1 MIQENLNEE
10 TKEEVEYKELQ
21 DHLDIIKALTDRARN
36 DLITCINT
44 IASRNKEEL
53 TVAAKSLAK
62 NLVAIEEYSGNLAK
76 ELVTE
81 KIISSSLVNV
91 LDNLSK
97 PKEVNNDDAP
107 EEAPQAKSINIVNPL
122 ADETVAINGMNVSV
136 NELSRLAQNA
146 DENVV
151 ARGDTPSV
159 PQVDDLAFKEEEIA
173 EIINGSEEDK
183 NDTYKKWIEKD
194 TFVHRGNPHIL
205 DLSDVTMKGIAY
217 SAHKHREQ
225 GDNLPEEKEK
235 VDEIIYGNEEA
246 KETTSDEK
254 VSETPDEV
262 GTLAKETKE
271 TDYQKW
277 VAGIKEYLER
287 DKVRTILD
295 RKVYFIAA
303 NPIINESIVHEEP
316 DYVNITQYIE
326 VIDAESLKYILI
338 ERHAKGVDI
347 KDTILFEVD
356 DQDVVEDHVFGRVNR
371 HRYVGQDNKLTA
383 LAKSLIN
390 KAPNQHAFYRPYV
403 VSSSGQ

>member
-1 MIQENLNEE
+1 MTQENLNED
-10 TKEEVEYKELQ
+10 TKEQAEYKELQ

-62 NLVAIEEYSGNLAK
+62 NLVAIEEYTGNLAK

-81 KIISSSLVNV
+81 KIISASLVNV

-97 PKEVNNDDAP
+97 PKEVNNDDVL
-107 EEAPQAKSINIVNPL
+107 EETPQAKSINIVHPF
-122 ADETVAINGMNVSV
+122 ADETVAINGMNTSV

-146 DENVV
+146 DEDAM
-151 ARGDTPSV
+151 ARGEIPSV
-159 PQVDDLAFKEEEIA
+159 QQVDDLAFKEEEIA

-183 NDTYKKWIEKD
+183 NDAYKKWIEKD
-194 TFVHRGNPHIL
+194 TFIHRGNPHIL
-205 DLSDVTMKGIAY
+205 DLSD
-217 SAHKHREQ
+217 
-225 GDNLPEEKEK
+225 NLPKEKEK

-246 KETTSDEK
+246 KESSIDEK
-254 VSETPDEV
+254 VTEAFDKV
-262 GTLAKETKE
+262 GTLTKETKE

-338 ERHAKGVDI
+338 ERRAKGVDI

-371 HRYVGQDNKLTA
+371 HRYVGPDNKLTA
-383 LAKSLIN
+383 LAMSLIN

>member
-1 MIQENLNEE
+1 MTQENLNEG
-10 TKEEVEYKELQ
+10 TKEQAEYKELQ

-81 KIISSSLVNV
+81 KIISASLVNV

-97 PKEVNNDDAP
+97 PKEVNNDDAS
-107 EEAPQAKSINIVNPL
+107 EETPQAKSINIVHPF
-122 ADETVAINGMNVSV
+122 ADETVAVNGMNVSV
-136 NELSRLAQNA
+136 NELSHLAQNA
-146 DENVV
+146 DENVT

-159 PQVDDLAFKEEEIA
+159 QPVDDLAFKEEEIA

-183 NDTYKKWIEKD
+183 NDAYKKWIEKD
-194 TFVHRGNPHIL
+194 TFTHRGNPHIL
-205 DLSDVTMKGIAY
+205 DLSD
-217 SAHKHREQ
+217 
-225 GDNLPEEKEK
+225 NLPKEKEK

-246 KETTSDEK
+246 KESSIDEK
-254 VSETPDEV
+254 VTEAFDKV
-262 GTLAKETKE
+262 GTLVKEP
-271 TDYQKW
+271 DYKQW
-277 VAGIKEYLER
+277 VDDIKEQLKNDTAR
-287 DKVRTILD
+287 SILG

-303 NPIINESIVHEEP
+303 NPLINESTKTSEDPNNV
-316 DYVNITQYIE
+316 DITQYIE
-326 VIDAESLKYILI
+326 VIDAESLKYILV
-338 ERHAKGVDI
+338 ERRAQGSAVN
-347 KDTILFEVD
+347 DTILFEVD

-403 VSSSGQ
+403 VSSSGK

>member
-1 MIQENLNEE
+1 MTQENLNEE
-10 TKEEVEYKELQ
+10 TKEQAEYKELQ

-81 KIISSSLVNV
+81 KIISASLVNV

-97 PKEVNNDDAP
+97 PKEVNNDDVS
-107 EEAPQAKSINIVNPL
+107 EEAPQAKSIDIVHPF
-122 ADETVAINGMNVSV
+122 ADETVAVNGMNVSV
-136 NELSRLAQNA
+136 NELSHLAQNE
-146 DENVV
+146 DEN
-151 ARGDTPSV
+151 AIASGETPSV
-159 PQVDDLAFKEEEIA
+159 QQVDDLAFKEEEIS
-173 EIINGSEEDK
+173 EIINGGEEDK
-183 NDTYKKWIEKD
+183 NDAYKKWIEKD
-194 TFVHRGNPHIL
+194 TFIHRGNPHIL
-205 DLSDVTMKGIAY
+205 DLSD
-217 SAHKHREQ
+217 
-225 GDNLPEEKEK
+225 NLPKEKEK
-235 VDEIIYGNEEA
+235 IDEIIYGNEEA
-246 KETTSDEK
+246 KESSIDEK
-254 VSETPDEV
+254 VTEAFDKV

-277 VAGIKEYLER
+277 IADVKKHLEY
-287 DKVRTILD
+287 DKVRSILD

-347 KDTILFEVD
+347 KDTILLEID
-356 DQDVVEDHVFGRVNR
+356 DQEVVEDHVFGRVNR
-371 HRYVGQDNKLTA
+371 HRYVGPDNKLTA
-383 LAKSLIN
+383 LANSLIN
-390 KAPNQHAFYRPYV
+390 KTPNQHAFYRPYV
-403 VSSSGQ
+403 VSSSGK

>member
-1 MIQENLNEE
+1 MTQENLNED
-10 TKEEVEYKELQ
+10 TKEQAEYKELQ

-81 KIISSSLVNV
+81 KIISTSLVNV

-97 PKEVNNDDAP
+97 PKEVNNDDVP
-107 EEAPQAKSINIVNPL
+107 EETPQAKSINIVHPL
-122 ADETVAINGMNVSV
+122 ADETVAINGMNTSV

-146 DENVV
+146 DENVI
-151 ARGDTPSV
+151 ARGDIPSV
-159 PQVDDLAFKEEEIA
+159 QQVDDLAFKEEEIA

-183 NDTYKKWIEKD
+183 NDAYKKWIEKD
-194 TFVHRGNPHIL
+194 TFIHRGNPHIL
-205 DLSDVTMKGIAY
+205 DLSD
-217 SAHKHREQ
+217 
-225 GDNLPEEKEK
+225 NLPKEKEK

-246 KETTSDEK
+246 KESSIDENVTEAFDK
-254 VSETPDEV
+254 V

-338 ERHAKGVDI
+338 ERRAKGVDI

-371 HRYVGQDNKLTA
+371 HRYVGPDNKLTA
-383 LAKSLIN
+383 LAMSLIN